1 MEMIRVKEQLKTFLL
16 ISLVVISILFTK
28 RLWIPLPNEM
38 VSMFNNKNEA
48 TSVSYLLSDM
58 IAPNKYLLNFNEKNH
73 TLFYDDSKYGLWANT
88 RKDLTNILESK
99 DIRVTDL
106 SNDKFSTYNKK
117 SSMVF
122 YFPEKVNTYIL
133 AKALDVKNPNL
144 IVDTMPNIDKIYIY
158 LGNEDPFF
166 VFSYEDKNV
175 VVYDK
180 TIDVS
185 KLKEQIVLIEQEKKY
200 NYYYSMKE
208 TIGTNKDIYI
218 PYEMGNILPQIYV
231 ENEIRTLDDDKKRE
245 RAEKFFNKDID
256 YIREIVES
264 NGSTIYVHNQRV
276 LKLNINGTLE
286 YFNSLEGIVRKRN
299 LYESMNT
306 AAEFI
311 SRNTGVP
318 KGMYL
323 SKIKEIKADNSLG
336 YKLTFKYRIR
346 GIPIILG
353 NMEVVDFIEME
364 VFNHHVKSYKQFI
377 RKDMNMTG
385 DNLQEERTM
394 LASLDVID
402 RNYDFIIQ
410 KYLEKNNNSEGET
423 PIEAIPIEKVL
434 SSIDDITLAYFDPCL
449 KDIGDQLISVWAI
462 KINGG
467 LYAFDVYNGTLV
479 YEKN

>member
-1 MEMIRVKEQLKTFLL
+1 MEMIRVKERLKTFLL

-73 TLFYDDSKYGLWANT
+73 ALFYDDSKYGLWANT

-218 PYEMGNILPQIYV
+218 PYEMENILPQIYV

-286 YFNSLEGIVRKRN
+286 YFNSLEGIVRKSN

-323 SKIKEIKADNSLG
+323 SKIKDIKADSSLG

-385 DNLQEERTM
+385 NNLQEERTM

-402 RNYDFIIQ
+402 KNYDFIIQ

-449 KDIGDQLISVWAI
+449 KDIGDQLIGVWAI